1 MKDDGSENPVLTKS
15 AGDTDSA
22 DACATTASGIGG
34 PGGLTISAT
43 HFRPLIAAAQNAD
56 LPVETLLNDLSL
68 DPAFQVSESLTSH
81 HCLADYFRLQNRL
94 GYLLADE
101 TCHLSDRTLMPGSTD
116 FVLRNVSTSGTL
128 VEAMAK
134 IAVGYNLL
142 HGGNYNRVE
151 ERGGSVSCVID
162 DRDFHYSDATDSEQA
177 LFAIESTLIFLFC
190 ILVTLNPHAA
200 FAGLK
205 TVEIRRNRAE
215 RPPHGDTH
223 LNFWSV
229 PIRFGC
235 PVYRLTF
242 DAAHLAGHPITC
254 RPEDLNTEQVYATIE
269 RLVSP
274 AGPLRM
280 SGIETRVCR
289 LIADGHEDQTAI
301 AKALGISVATLRRRL
316 TAANTNFRT
325 LREQVLNER
334 ARRLLSLG
342 HSPAEVGER
351 LGFSDQRSF
360 NRAFKRWNGATPRT
374 FVNTL

>member
-1 MKDDGSENPVLTKS
+1 MKDEGSENPVLT
-15 AGDTDSA
+15 
-22 DACATTASGIGG
+22 ATTADRDGGCVATASGTGA
-34 PGGLTISAT
+34 PAGLTISAT
-43 HFRPLIAAAQNAD
+43 HFRPLIAAAHKAD
-56 LPVETLLNDLSL
+56 LPVAGLLSDLGL
-68 DPAFQVSESLTSH
+68 DPAFAAPENLESH
-81 HCLADYFRLQNRL
+81 HSLADYFRLQNRL

-134 IAVGYNLL
+134 IAEGYNLL

-162 DRDFHYSDATDSEQA
+162 DRDFPYSDVTDAEQA

-190 ILVTLNPHAA
+190 ILVTLNPQAA

-205 TVEIRRNRAE
+205 TVDIRRNRAE
-215 RPPHGDTH
+215 PPPPGDTH

-242 DAAHLAGHPITC
+242 DAGHLKGQPLTC
-254 RPEDLNTEQVYATIE
+254 RPQDLNTAQVYATIE

-274 AGPLRM
+274 ARPPRL
-280 SGIETRVCR
+280 SGIQTKVCR
-289 LIADGHEDQTAI
+289 LIADGHHDQTAI
-301 AKALGISVATLRRRL
+301 AEALGISVATLRRRL
-316 TAANTNFRT
+316 TAANTTFRT
-325 LREQVLNER
+325 LREQVLNDR

-351 LGFSDQRSF
+351 LGFSDLRSF
-360 NRAFKRWNGATPRT
+360 NRAFKSWNGMTPRT
-374 FVNTL
+374 FVDSL